1 MHLSVTQLRVIYLPR
16 VAHVEEQDII
26 PSHSFP
32 RNKSS
37 SLAAE
42 PPKCSIEAVC
52 CGGDMLCSST
62 LAFSPP
68 SPAGPPAFRKVSR
81 ITAMV
86 RAQPLQVQPGVPPSA
101 PTSLCPSPSR
111 VLGVAIPLA
120 ASVCLLLWSNP
131 VDAGILS
138 GFSGFESV
146 PGPQLPR
153 INFLEEWN
161 EKNQKKYAE
170 FDSRFK
176 SSSVLKELLE
186 KSKLNKERNQRELQ
200 DKYCLRGAEWGV
212 GDCSTQG
219 MTQEERDEFIATLKK
234 RAGGD

>member
-1 MHLSVTQLRVIYLPR
+1 
-16 VAHVEEQDII
+16 
-26 PSHSFP
+26 
-32 RNKSS
+32 
-37 SLAAE
+37 
-42 PPKCSIEAVC
+42 
-52 CGGDMLCSST
+52 MLCSST

-68 SPAGPPAFRKVSR
+68 SPAGPPASRKVSR

-131 VDAGILS
+131 
-138 GFSGFESV
+138 
-146 PGPQLPR
+146 
-153 INFLEEWN
+153 